1 VARNVAEINWHKTQ
15 RTKLNDDGSLEFQV
29 TVSGLQ
35 EISWWI
41 MGYGDQAEVLE
52 PAKLREMIFQ
62 RAQKLVELYR
72 PGS

>member
-1 VARNVAEINWHKTQ
+1 M
-15 RTKLNDDGSLEFQV
+15 LDDGSLEFQV

-52 PAKLREMIFQ
+52 PAELRAMIHE
-62 RAQKLVELYR
+62 RARKLVAMYENR
-72 PGS
+72 AT